1 MSGEAVVRDELAEP
15 RQVQNIEPPLLE
27 ADDPILST
35 GAVILTLHVE
45 DDKIRRPGEGAAA
58 GLELRVIAHQPDHI
72 ALEVTMTACPQRR
85 LSMAKRAFLW

>member
-15 RQVQNIEPPLLE
+15 RQVQNIEPPFLE

-45 DDKIRRPGEGAAA
+45 DDKI
-58 GLELRVIAHQPDHI
+58 
-72 ALEVTMTACPQRR
+72 
-85 LSMAKRAFLW
+85 